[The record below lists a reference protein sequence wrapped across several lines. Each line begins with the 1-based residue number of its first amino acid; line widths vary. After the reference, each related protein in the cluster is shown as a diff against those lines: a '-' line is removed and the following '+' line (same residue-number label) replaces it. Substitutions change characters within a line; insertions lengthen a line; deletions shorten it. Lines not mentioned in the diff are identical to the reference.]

1 MGKSVLQNCGAIYTH
16 THKGTPFLTPWP
28 SQIRRD
34 ALSHLTKGKAC
45 FLCPILATRFQETQN
60 EERVSILVEQIGQ
73 TFPPTS
79 CLPPPED
86 KNMNIL
92 PDSFGQEILSR
103 ELPQQGSEVRQ
114 AVPGQGLR
122 TQPRR
127 IFQKGPHLKRR
138 GEKKGV
144 G

>member
-1 MGKSVLQNCGAIYTH
+1 M
-16 THKGTPFLTPWP
+16 
-28 SQIRRD
+28 RRE
-34 ALSHLTKGKAC
+34 
-45 FLCPILATRFQETQN
+45 CPP
-60 EERVSILVEQIGQ
+60 QIGQ
-73 TFPPTS
+73 TLPPTS

-86 KNMNIL
+86 KNIDIL
-92 PDSFGQEILSR
+92 PDSFGQEILLL
-103 ELPQQGSEVRQ
+103 ELPQQDSVVRQ
-114 AVPGQGLR
+114 AVPAQGLR